1 LEGSIW
7 PFVLFHQV
15 LQEVRQLAL
24 LMVAALPQLAGYI
37 FRHVPR
43 PSFGGVETDYPKR
56 PTVLALEQIGDHGIE
71 ASVVFIRLGP
81 RAPNISLIVEHEV
94 FVPVYAGDNR
104 G

>member
-1 LEGSIW
+1 MCH
-7 PFVLFHQV
+7 VL
-15 LQEVRQLAL
+15 
-24 LMVAALPQLAGYI
+24 
-37 FRHVPR
+37 RHVSR
-43 PSFGGVETDYPKR
+43 PSFGGVETYDADR
-56 PTVLALEQIGDHGIE
+56 PAVLTVQKIGDHGIE